1 MKIINEQALSR
12 SDVIDKCLDYG
23 KVFVEHFIKVILDFE
38 NNSDTLNH
46 HIQEMQ
52 SFWDKVKILK
62 FKNTNKLISN
72 SNLMDWFFT
81 VGSDVETILPDSMV
95 DLYEEFMIK
104 VLSDRDRKLIEIFH
118 EMLET

>member
-23 KVFVEHFIKVILDFE
+23 KVFVEHFIKAVLDLE

-62 FKNTNKLISN
+62 FKHNNKLVSN

-81 VGSDVETILPDSMV
+81 MGSDVETILPDSVVGM
-95 DLYEEFMIK
+95 YEEFIIK
-104 VLSDRDRKLIEIFH
+104 VLSDRNRKLIDSFH

>member
-1 MKIINEQALSR
+1 MIS
-12 SDVIDKCLDYG
+12 
-23 KVFVEHFIKVILDFE
+23 DFE
-38 NNSDTLNH
+38 SNSDTLNH

-81 VGSDVETILPDSMV
+81 MGSDVETILPDSMV

-104 VLSDRDRKLIEIFH
+104 VLSDRDRKLIAVKE
-118 EMLET
+118 ESKC